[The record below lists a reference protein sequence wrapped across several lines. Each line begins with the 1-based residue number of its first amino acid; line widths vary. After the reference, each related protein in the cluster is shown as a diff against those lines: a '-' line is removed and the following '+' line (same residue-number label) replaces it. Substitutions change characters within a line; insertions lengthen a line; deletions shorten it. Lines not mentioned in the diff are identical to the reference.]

1 MVLKDASPALEP
13 PSIHGAVAKELDS
26 LSAVASAW
34 KARPFFEIAL
44 RSFAGIPLSVQT
56 SNVRGQDS
64 APTQS
69 FVPIS
74 RKRNVQ
80 KSTES
85 PSPDDSG
92 PRTINVH
99 ESLIQNST

>member
-1 MVLKDASPALEP
+1 MVFRRCTAALQP
-13 PSIHGAVAKELDS
+13 PSIRRAAAKELDR
-26 LSAVASAW
+26 LFAVASTW

-56 SNVRGQDS
+56 INVRGQDS
-64 APTQS
+64 GPTQS
-69 FVPIS
+69 SVPFS

-92 PRTINVH
+92 PT
-99 ESLIQNST
+99 